1 MRAAFTAIGPAHLKP
16 RRNLRHN
23 ILLFDNKIIFLPA
36 PGEPSAA
43 WGRGPTGRT
52 AGHSACSAP
61 REHYVCACICF
72 ECDSTADGGVTRVVY
87 AWYGSVSLV
96 TFLLRK
102 VRLCAHERAAGFS
115 LALGAP
121 TSVVVA
127 CL

>member
-1 MRAAFTAIGPAHLKP
+1 MLAEYPSVS
-16 RRNLRHN
+16 RR
-23 ILLFDNKIIFLPA
+23 
-36 PGEPSAA
+36 GEPSAA
-43 WGRGPTGRT
+43 WDRGPSGGT
-52 AGHSACSAP
+52 AGQCACFAP